1 MINNSKAIGVPD
13 LVGASDWTKG
23 NARVNTVYVA
33 EIFNTRHGLQE
44 LTKEEEEAFEKAG
57 IVDDDIAGTREER
70 QFRLWINSLEIEGVY
85 INNLYEDVRDGQVL
99 LKVIHKIDPTV
110 VEWNRVEKKPD
121 NNFKKGINCQVAFD
135 ACTKLKIKL
144 IGIGASDIQ
153 QGNKKLV
160 LAIVWQLMRIHYLQI
175 IGSKTEQDLIN
186 WANSCPGN
194 EGIQIKNFKDANL
207 QDGIFLI
214 NLTAAIEPRIVNWDL
229 VTRENANDEQKM
241 MNAKYAISIGRKLG
255 AVIFLVWE
263 DVTELNQKMMLILV
277 ASLYELALEGKK

>member
-1 MINNSKAIGVPD
+1 MIDNSKAIGVAD
-13 LVGASDWTKG
+13 LVGAKDWIKG

-70 QFRLWINSLEIEGVY
+70 QFRLWINSLEIENVY
-85 INNLYEDVRDGQVL
+85 INNLYEDLRDGQVL

-110 VEWNRVEKKPD
+110 VEWNRVEKNP
-121 NNFKKGINCQVAFD
+121 NNTFKKGINCQVAFD

-144 IGIGASDIQ
+144 VGIGAQDIQ

-175 IGSKTEQDLIN
+175 IGSKSEQDLIN
-186 WANSCPGN
+186 WANSCHGN
-194 EGIQIKNFKDANL
+194 QTRQISNFKDANL
-207 QDGIFLI
+207 
-214 NLTAAIEPRIVNWDL
+214 
-229 VTRENANDEQKM
+229 
-241 MNAKYAISIGRKLG
+241 
-255 AVIFLVWE
+255 
-263 DVTELNQKMMLILV
+263 
-277 ASLYELALEGKK
+277 